1 MNNDVIE
8 AAKQW
13 VLAKLAREF
22 FQEHDNWYNW
32 DYEGTSYDINMYT
45 DFHTG
50 KTGAT
55 LYPLKRAS
63 AMNLHETDTHKGVR
77 LL

>member
-1 MNNDVIE
+1 MNNDAIH
-8 AAKQW
+8 AARQW
-13 VLAKLAREF
+13 VLRKLAREF

-32 DYEGTSYDINMYT
+32 EYEGTPYDINMFT

-50 KTGAT
+50 KIGAT
-55 LYPLKRAS
+55 VYPVIEGK
-63 AMNLHETDTHKGVR
+63 TDTHKGVR

>member
-32 DYEGTSYDINMYT
+32 EYENVSYDINMFT
-45 DFHTG
+45 DFSTG
-50 KTGAT
+50 KTGAA
-55 LYPLKRAS
+55 LYPMKWDEGGKLS
-63 AMNLHETDTHKGVR
+63 TDTHKGVR